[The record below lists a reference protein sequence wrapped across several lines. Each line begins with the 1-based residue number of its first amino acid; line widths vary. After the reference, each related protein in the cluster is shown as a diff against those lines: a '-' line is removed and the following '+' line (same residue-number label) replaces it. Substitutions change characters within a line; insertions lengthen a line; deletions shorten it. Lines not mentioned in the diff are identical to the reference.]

1 MRHPYRRAGAV
12 IVAGSVVWLAG
23 ISPVPRVYTTHD
35 PAERLRLLLRGERGW
50 VTGHHV
56 AAAGTAAV
64 PMGFAALARAVP
76 DAKAKHWVEASAA
89 ALLAGAPLFV
99 YSLSR
104 RASDL
109 ERFAYRCGSN
119 VPFLGYSWLHIAGL
133 AALGTGLLRS
143 PAKRWVGL
151 TASSAAVIFAGI
163 LLKAKDIPPFV
174 FYVTEATV
182 GGYLMVWDPEPPGG
196 DPAVG

>member
-64 PMGFAALARAVP
+64 PMGFAALARAMP
-76 DAKAKHWVEASAA
+76 EAKAKHWLETSAA
-89 ALLAGAPLFV
+89 ALLAG
-99 YSLSR
+99 R
-104 RASDL
+104 
-109 ERFAYRCGSN
+109 
-119 VPFLGYSWLHIAGL
+119 
-133 AALGTGLLRS
+133 
-143 PAKRWVGL
+143 
-151 TASSAAVIFAGI
+151 
-163 LLKAKDIPPFV
+163 
-174 FYVTEATV
+174 
-182 GGYLMVWDPEPPGG
+182 
-196 DPAVG
+196 